1 MFRRASKICLYIGSF
16 IYILLISLL
25 VPVIALSVT
34 GPQNNLFPWQMAV
47 GTAVGTILLL
57 CAFSL
62 WDRLPC
68 VRLKNSSWL
77 YGALLILFG
86 VLLYV
91 LSFNGHNY
99 VSSYQDYA
107 EIWEAATDLSEGRA
121 LSPHSQF
128 YFQTYANNIKPML
141 YLTALFRI
149 SKALRFQDP
158 YFFILIPS
166 VLQVLGAVWSVGIL
180 AGSFQQDQNRY
191 RIPILFMFVCTL
203 PIWANVQAFYTD
215 SMSFMMGVFPL
226 ALICLSFKTTSRWKT
241 AALLALAGVSAG
253 IGLTVKITV
262 LIPFIAA
269 FIVFCLWGSPRK
281 RWIHI
286 GVFILCT
293 VLTWKMTD
301 LWAGHYEIWDMSK
314 ETSDP
319 VINWIALGMKES
331 GNYLDN
337 ADYATYTHTLPTKA
351 EKTAYALQYISDNRG
366 EFWNVSH
373 LVKKIRCNFASGQ
386 FGSATYSF
394 FSYDEHNLIWE
405 LFSPWGKHYWRTSQ
419 LSFCF
424 IFSIYT
430 IYLLGALKT
439 LGCLFRKRAIFGV
452 KVIADLSLLGIILF
466 LMIWEANNRQLY
478 NQIPSI
484 LLGAALN
491 AQLLCSQKPGRE
503 EPIPQRTIHAGKQ
516 DKEETRS

>member
-1 MFRRASKICLYIGSF
+1 MFKITGKARILVWTL
-16 IYILLISLL
+16 IYILLFLL
-25 VPVIALSVT
+25 LGATVILSVT
-34 GPQNNLFPWQMAV
+34 APQNNLFPWQMAV
-47 GTAVGTILLL
+47 GTAVCTILLL

-68 VRLKNSSWL
+68 DRIKNSSWL

-86 VLLYV
+86 VLLYI
-91 LSFNGHNY
+91 LSYNGHNL
-99 VSSYQDYA
+99 SSLPDYG
-107 EIWEAATDLSEGRA
+107 EIWEAATELSEGQA

-141 YLTALFRI
+141 YLAALFRI
-149 SKALRFQDP
+149 SKALHFRDP

-226 ALICLSFKTTSRWKT
+226 ALICLSFKTTSCWKT
-241 AALLALAGVSAG
+241 VLLLALAGLSAG
-253 IGLTVKITV
+253 IGMTVKITV

-301 LWAGHYEIWDMSK
+301 LWAGNYEIWNMSK

-337 ADYATYTHTLPTKA
+337 ADYATYTHTLSTKA
-351 EKTAYALQYISDNRG
+351 EKTAYALQYISENRS

-394 FSYDEHNLIWE
+394 YSYTEHNLVWE

-439 LGCLFRKRAIFGV
+439 LWCLFRKRTISGI

-491 AQLLCSQKPGRE
+491 AQLLCSQKTGEIRANPSE
-503 EPIPQRTIHAGKQ
+503 NDTCQQAG
-516 DKEETRS
+516 

>member
-1 MFRRASKICLYIGSF
+1 MFRRANKICLYIGSF

-503 EPIPQRTIHAGKQ
+503 EPIPQRTIHASKP

>member
-1 MFRRASKICLYIGSF
+1 MFRRANKICLYIGSF

-86 VLLYV
+86 ILLYV

-491 AQLLCSQKPGRE
+491 AQLLCSQKTGD
-503 EPIPQRTIHAGKQ
+503 I
-516 DKEETRS
+516 

>member
-1 MFRRASKICLYIGSF
+1 MSTLRNSAHYVRGFNMFRRANKICLYIGSF

-86 VLLYV
+86 ILLYV

-491 AQLLCSQKPGRE
+491 AQLLCSQKTGD
-503 EPIPQRTIHAGKQ
+503 I
-516 DKEETRS
+516 

>member
-1 MFRRASKICLYIGSF
+1 MFILTGKARILIWAL
-16 IYILLISLL
+16 IYILQSLL
-25 VPVIALSVT
+25 LGAIVILSIT
-34 GPQNNLFPWQMAV
+34 SPQNNLFPWQMAV
-47 GTAVGTILLL
+47 GTAVGAILLL
-57 CAFSL
+57 CAFYF

-68 VRLKNSSWL
+68 DRLKNSSWL
-77 YGALLILFG
+77 YWALLILFG

-107 EIWEAATDLSEGRA
+107 EIWEAAAELSEGRA
-121 LSPHSQF
+121 LSPHSRF

-149 SKALRFQDP
+149 SRALRFQDP

-180 AGSFQQDQNRY
+180 AGSFQQDQSRY

-226 ALICLSFKTTSRWKT
+226 ALICLSFKTASRWKT
-241 AALLALAGVSAG
+241 VLLLALAGVSAG
-253 IGLTVKITV
+253 IGLTAKITV

-286 GVFILCT
+286 GVFIFCT

-301 LWAGHYEIWDMSK
+301 LWAGHYEIWNMSK

-394 FSYDEHNLIWE
+394 FSYNEHNLIWE

-424 IFSIYT
+424 IFSIYV

-439 LGCLFRKRAIFGV
+439 LWCLIGKRAISGV

-484 LLGAALN
+484 LLGAVLN
-491 AQLLCSQKPGRE
+491 AQLLCSHKTGEIRANPSENDTCHQAR
-503 EPIPQRTIHAGKQ
+503 
-516 DKEETRS
+516 